1 MILKNMIEALIFA
14 AAKGVTYHTIKEAFS
29 DEYTEKEIK
38 TALKAIER
46 EYSCERGIIL
56 IRYNDTYQ
64 FQTNP
69 DYGEKLADI
78 LRPIKEKQLSQTVLQ
93 TLSIIA
99 YRQPITKA
107 EIEEVR
113 NGVSS
118 DYALSVLLKADLV
131 AIVGRKDALGRP
143 LLYATT
149 DEFLKRFRLHDLAEL
164 PDYDKLMESVKQSDK
179 YNKDTE
185 NIYRITDDD
194 SDDGDKPTGSEE
206 GEDAFFEELS
216 DEKPDFL
223 KEEDIVVV
231 D

>member
-1 MILKNMIEALIFA
+1 MIEALIFA
-14 AAKGVTYHTIKEAFS
+14 AAKGVTYATIKAAFC

-46 EYSCERGIIL
+46 EYSCDRGIVL

-69 DYGEKLADI
+69 EYGEKLADI

-99 YRQPITKA
+99 YCQPITKA

-118 DYALSVLLKADLV
+118 DYALSVLLKAELV
-131 AIVGRKDALGRP
+131 AIVGRKNALGRP

-149 DEFLKRFRLHDLAEL
+149 DEFLKRFRLHDLTEL

-179 YNKDTE
+179 FNKDTE
-185 NIYRITDDD
+185 NIYRISDDNDDD
-194 SDDGDKPTGSEE
+194 GENPTGDTPQKDE
-206 GEDAFFEELS
+206 FFEEIT

-223 KEEDIVVV
+223 KGEDIVVI

>member
-14 AAKGVTYHTIKEAFS
+14 AAKGVTYQTIKEAFS

-194 SDDGDKPTGSEE
+194 SDDDDKPTGSEE